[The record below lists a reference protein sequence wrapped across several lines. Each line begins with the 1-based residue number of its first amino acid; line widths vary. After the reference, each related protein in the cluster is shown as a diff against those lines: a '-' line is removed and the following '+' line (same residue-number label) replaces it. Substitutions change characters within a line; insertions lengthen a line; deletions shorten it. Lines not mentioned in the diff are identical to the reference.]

1 MNEIRANAHNEIILY
16 LWKANMDLQFI
27 LDPYACVVY
36 VVSYTGKSQR
46 GMSKLLKDALLHK
59 KAGYA
64 TIKERLRGIAY
75 KFQSCSEV
83 SAQEV
88 AYHLLSLPL
97 SQCSRAN
104 VYINTNPYKQRV
116 RILKSQPILKDMDL
130 VSEDILQPGLIEHY
144 IQRPNELEDVCLPEF
159 AAWYEYQSKKR
170 IGKIQNE
177 FQENT
182 TDKEG
187 GSSDKNPKL
196 LALKYSGYIRLRRQ
210 AKIIRFRRYN
220 IIQDET
226 NYYREQLMLYFA
238 WRNELNDSENIDLK
252 PIYESNL
259 IMIAQNKSMFENK
272 QQSSI
277 DEAFSALENIDA
289 DDINFDGIAI
299 EGTVNNEGIEIIEYP
314 EYHID
319 NPGSGN

>member
-97 SQCSRAN
+97 SQCSRGN

-144 IQRPNELEDVCLPEF
+144 IQRPNELEDI
-159 AAWYEYQSKKR
+159 S
-170 IGKIQNE
+170 
-177 FQENT
+177 
-182 TDKEG
+182 
-187 GSSDKNPKL
+187 L
-196 LALKYSGYIRLRRQ
+196 LNLQHGMNINQKSVSV
-210 AKIIRFRRYN
+210 RFRTSFKKTLLMKRAVHQTK
-220 IIQDET
+220 IL
-226 NYYREQLMLYFA
+226 NY
-238 WRNELNDSENIDLK
+238 
-252 PIYESNL
+252 
-259 IMIAQNKSMFENK
+259 
-272 QQSSI
+272 
-277 DEAFSALENIDA
+277 
-289 DDINFDGIAI
+289 
-299 EGTVNNEGIEIIEYP
+299 
-314 EYHID
+314 
-319 NPGSGN
+319 